1 MARLPSHLLIAALI
15 RSVQDR
21 GGFAMMLHKGDADAG
36 SILIQTA
43 EKGVFTGLYE
53 RVANGRGGYALEAAA
68 TSHWGDSAALAQYLE
83 KRIRNDPD
91 LWLIELDI
99 PNSQRL
105 IAEILP
111 EG

>member
-15 RSVQDR
+15 RSVHDR
-21 GGFAMMLHKGDADAG
+21 GGFAMVLHKGDPDAG

-43 EKGVFTGLYE
+43 EKGAFTGLYE
-53 RVANGRGGYALEAAA
+53 RVANGRGGYKLEAAA
-68 TSHWGDSAALAQYLE
+68 TSHWGDPAALAQYLE

-91 LWLIELDI
+91 LWLIELDV
-99 PNSQRL
+99 PDSERL
-105 IAEILP
+105 IAQILP